1 MTWYVAKHL
10 IGFQMILK
18 KFILLKRIQIFVRFC
33 PEDHVKEKRNAAK
46 KVRLSLSFA
55 NILLVKGPGGARSL
69 WASRPVI
76 QYFKLPIY

>member
-33 PEDHVKEKRNAAK
+33 QEDHVKEKRNAVK
-46 KVRLSLSFA
+46 KVKSSLSFA
-55 NILLVKGPGGARSL
+55 DVL
-69 WASRPVI
+69 
-76 QYFKLPIY
+76 